1 MSLCGGGW
9 GWGCTCVMCKCVCL
23 GVCVCLYTQV
33 YVSPV
38 PFWLHPIYG
47 RSFAIWPLLSIQWSS
62 SKLQILHWQAAISSG
77 SFANT
82 LNCQM
87 RPAPLRSKE
96 KQGIPFS
103 PVTEVEKKL
112 IFPVII
118 PRTPGAAERAGR
130 NFWKDE
136 QWKRLK
142 REKVLGLG

>member
-1 MSLCGGGW
+1 MCGCLC
-9 GWGCTCVMCKCVCL
+9 VSVY
-23 GVCVCLYTQV
+23 VCVCIRRYMCLQC
-33 YVSPV
+33 

-130 NFWKDE
+130 NFLKDK